1 MAFDVQV
8 KDIARNRWAMI
19 LTGLGVETRFL
30 VSTHGPCPI
39 CGGKDRFRW
48 DDKDGTGSYFCS
60 QCGSGDGFMLAQRV
74 TGRAFKDIAQFIRN
88 AFSEPVQSRG
98 VTEKPTP
105 DNSAAIAR
113 LWQRSEKPK
122 QGGAVHTYQTKRF
135 GRYWASNSILE
146 ASLLYHEGSKERF
159 HGQVARIVDADGKL
173 VNLHITY
180 LTGDG
185 NKAAVAPQKRVLSGK
200 LPEGS
205 AIRIWPSAKVMGIAE
220 GIETAISAA
229 IIHKMPV
236 WAAVNGAML
245 SKWIPPQNAE
255 KIFVFGDND
264 KNFTGQ
270 AKAYA
275 LANRLVAQFN
285 REVEVKIPPETGW
298 DWNDVLMAAKATELS
313 I

>member
-8 KDIARNRWAMI
+8 KDIARNRWAVI
-19 LTGLGVETRFL
+19 LTSLGVETRFL

-48 DDKDGTGSYFCS
+48 DDKEGTGSYFCS

-74 TGRAFKDIAQFIRN
+74 TGRAFKDVAQFIRN
-88 AFSEPVQSRG
+88 AFSEPAQSRG
-98 VTEKPTP
+98 ITERPTP

-113 LWQRSEKPK
+113 LWQRAEKPK
-122 QGGAVHTYQTKRF
+122 QDGSVYTYQTKRF

-146 ASLLYHEGSKERF
+146 ASQLYHESSNERF
-159 HGQVARIVDADGKL
+159 DAQVARIVDADGKL
-173 VNLHITY
+173 ANVHITY
-180 LTGDG
+180 LTRDG
-185 NKAAVAPQKRVLSGK
+185 NKAVVAPQKRVMSGK
-200 LPEGS
+200 LPEGC

-229 IIHKMPV
+229 ILHKMPV

-255 KIFVFGDND
+255 KIFIFGDND

-275 LANRLVAQFN
+275 LANRLATQFN

-298 DWNDVLMAAKATELS
+298 DWNDVLKANNAEVSTV
-313 I
+313 